1 MSYSLLVLFS
11 VFRVI
16 LCFIVLFGWIG
27 PKFLPHARTLRGIDK
42 LIYTFVA
49 VGGLILID
57 VMILANLHLYDFI
70 SLLACLLLIPL
81 IVYIYKEVKSG
92 VKFSSVVRVLENR
105 MLKVHVEFIE
115 SITTKNR
122 KTIRERVIEI
132 PKFSILDN
140 KYTITA
146 VLIGIAAAIIRLIPE
161 FNNSAPYSRS
171 WYFELNAI
179 KDIPLQNYFGDIPNP
194 KGMHSLVQVFSTLTQ
209 VSPEMILKI
218 LGSLI
223 SFFLAMLIFW
233 MIRDLTRGKNPIAA
247 LFGMSIY
254 ALIPTLLLP
263 VSLDIE
269 GATSSLSLAI
279 CFALPTAVLFLRNLR
294 SIDKAPW
301 SYVTIGIVATGLVN
315 IFVLLIILYPLLTI
329 GLLFLPKRR
338 FFNSLR
344 KVSLYLFVVLI
355 CTLAPYII
363 YLLIKGIEI
372 IPFFEL
378 QLYSTLVF
386 SYYPDLIVDLDI
398 LSVIYLAL
406 SLALIIGFLIQY
418 FVMKK
423 KKIGDDIIF
432 CVLFAVVSYMFTP
445 YFQTDFLVIDP
456 DQLTILYSI
465 LISIMAG
472 LVFHSAILFI
482 SFLLRLKNKMPE
494 VIQMVLVV
502 SFFTA
507 FIVSTGGI
515 NTVKSLP
522 KTLPN
527 GFFDAYYKIINERL
541 AYSYATVGPEIDR
554 VLSRNRHY
562 FMNYD
567 YFLTNYGEID
577 SLYQKYLSVPAE
589 LREAEA
595 VPPASIFLFLEK
607 SPYGS
612 IQQGILYDAPTVMR
626 DLEQWIASFSELE
639 NRKLSVYHETEDAII
654 YEIINREN
662 ESKLGDVLLNI
673 YPKEESRASSIFK

>member
-1 MSYSLLVLFS
+1 MPYSLLVLFS

-16 LCFIVLFGWIG
+16 LCFVVLFGWIG

-57 VMILANLHLYDFI
+57 VMVLANLHLYDFI
-70 SLLACLLLIPL
+70 SLLACLLLFPIL
-81 IVYIYKEVKSG
+81 AYIYKEVRNG
-92 VKFSSVVRVLENR
+92 VKLSSVVRVIENR
-105 MLKVHVEFIE
+105 VLKIHVEFIE
-115 SITTKNR
+115 TLTTKKK
-122 KTIRERVIEI
+122 KTIRDRVSEL

-140 KYTITA
+140 KFTITA
-146 VLIGIAAAIIRLIPE
+146 VFIGITAAIIRLIPV
-161 FNNSAPYSRS
+161 FKNSAPYSRS
-171 WYFELNAI
+171 WYFELNSI
-179 KDIPLQNYFGDIPNP
+179 KNIPLQNYFGDIPNP

-247 LFGMSIY
+247 LFGMSVY
-254 ALIPTLLLP
+254 ALIPTLVLP

-294 SIDKAPW
+294 SIEKAPW
-301 SYVTIGIVATGLVN
+301 SYVTIGIIATGLIN
-315 IFVLLIILYPLLTI
+315 LFVLLIILYPLLVL

-338 FFNSLR
+338 YFSSLS
-344 KVSLYLFVVLI
+344 KVSFYLFVVLVS
-355 CTLAPYII
+355 TLAPYIF
-363 YLLIKGIEI
+363 YLLLNGIDAI
-372 IPFFEL
+372 QFFEL
-378 QLYSTLVF
+378 QLFSTLVF
-386 SYYPDLIVDLDI
+386 SYYPNLIMDLDI
-398 LSVIYLAL
+398 LSIVYLGLAL
-406 SLALIIGFLIQY
+406 VLLLAFLIHFKVTKQ
-418 FVMKK
+418 KK
-423 KKIGDDIIF
+423 VGDDIIF
-432 CVLFAVVSYMFTP
+432 SIFFIGVSFLFTP
-445 YFQTDFLVIDP
+445 YFQTDSLIVDP
-456 DQLTILYSI
+456 DQLTILYSL

-472 LVFHSAILFI
+472 LVFHSGVRFM
-482 SFLLRLKNKMPE
+482 SFVLRLKKRFPE
-494 VIQMVLVV
+494 AIQMFLVV
-502 SFFTA
+502 SFFATV
-507 FIVSTGGI
+507 ITVTGGI
-515 NTVKSLP
+515 NTNKSLP

-554 VLSRNRHY
+554 ALSRNRHY

-567 YFLTNYGEID
+567 YFLRSYGEID
-577 SLYQKYLSVPAE
+577 SLYQKYLTVPLE
-589 LREAEA
+589 LRKVEA

-607 SPYGS
+607 APYGS
-612 IQQGILYDAPTVMR
+612 IQQGILYDAPIVMR
-626 DLEQWIASFSELE
+626 DLEQWIATFSTLE
-639 NRKLSVYHETEDAII
+639 NRKLSIYFESEDAVI
-654 YEIINREN
+654 YEITNREN

-673 YPKEESRASSIFK
+673 YPKKESRASTIFK

>member
-1 MSYSLLVLFS
+1 MPYSLLVLFS

-16 LCFIVLFGWIG
+16 LCFVVLFGWVG

-57 VMILANLHLYDFI
+57 VMVLANLHLYDFI
-70 SLLACLLLIPL
+70 SLLACLLLFPIL
-81 IVYIYKEVKSG
+81 AYIYKEVRNG
-92 VKFSSVVRVLENR
+92 VKLSSVVRVIENR
-105 MLKVHVEFIE
+105 VLKIHVEFIE
-115 SITTKNR
+115 TLTTKKK
-122 KTIRERVIEI
+122 KTIRDRVSEL

-140 KYTITA
+140 KFTITA
-146 VLIGIAAAIIRLIPE
+146 VFIGITAAIIRLIPV
-161 FNNSAPYSRS
+161 FKNSAPYSRS
-171 WYFELNAI
+171 WYFELNSI
-179 KDIPLQNYFGDIPNP
+179 KNIPLQNYFGDIPNP

-247 LFGMSIY
+247 LFGMSVY
-254 ALIPTLLLP
+254 ALIPTLVLP

-294 SIDKAPW
+294 SIEKAPW
-301 SYVTIGIVATGLVN
+301 SYVTIGIIATGLIN
-315 IFVLLIILYPLLTI
+315 LFVLLIILYPLLVL

-338 FFNSLR
+338 YFSSLS
-344 KVSLYLFVVLI
+344 KVSFYLFVVLVS
-355 CTLAPYII
+355 TLAPYIF
-363 YLLIKGIEI
+363 YLLLNGIDVI
-372 IPFFEL
+372 QFFEL
-378 QLYSTLVF
+378 QLFSTLVF
-386 SYYPDLIVDLDI
+386 SYYPNLIMDLDI
-398 LSVIYLAL
+398 LSIVYLGLAL
-406 SLALIIGFLIQY
+406 VLLLAFLIHFKVTKQ
-418 FVMKK
+418 KK
-423 KKIGDDIIF
+423 VGDDIIF
-432 CVLFAVVSYMFTP
+432 SIFFIGVSFLFTP
-445 YFQTDFLVIDP
+445 YFQTDSLIVDP
-456 DQLTILYSI
+456 DQLTILYSL

-472 LVFHSAILFI
+472 LVFHSGVRFM
-482 SFLLRLKNKMPE
+482 SFVLRLKKRFPE
-494 VIQMVLVV
+494 AIQMFLVV
-502 SFFTA
+502 SFFATV
-507 FIVSTGGI
+507 ITVTGGI
-515 NTVKSLP
+515 NTNKSLP

-554 VLSRNRHY
+554 ALSRNRHY

-567 YFLTNYGEID
+567 YFLRSYGEID
-577 SLYQKYLSVPAE
+577 SLYQKYLTVPLE
-589 LREAEA
+589 LRKVEA

-607 SPYGS
+607 APYGS
-612 IQQGILYDAPTVMR
+612 IQQGILYDAPIVMR
-626 DLEQWIASFSELE
+626 DLEQWIATFSTLE
-639 NRKLSVYHETEDAII
+639 NRKLSIYFESEDAVI
-654 YEIINREN
+654 YEITNREN

-673 YPKEESRASSIFK
+673 YPKKESRASTIFK